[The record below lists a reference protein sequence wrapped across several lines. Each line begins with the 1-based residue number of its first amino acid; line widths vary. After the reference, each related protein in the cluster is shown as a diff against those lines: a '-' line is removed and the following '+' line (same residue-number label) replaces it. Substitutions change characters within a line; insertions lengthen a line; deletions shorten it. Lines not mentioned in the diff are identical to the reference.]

1 MSVNINYFDLLRN
14 CRAGGRKNRRVC
26 SIHRTTLLT
35 LYVKRTDQLQEE
47 RKMTNNVVITVSC
60 GTDNPNR
67 ATRAIHLATV
77 AHREG
82 KNVTL
87 FLLDE
92 AIYLAKKGLLDNLR
106 AATGDVADDLMTYLQ
121 AHGVPVLACTPCAK
135 ARGVTE
141 NDLIDGARMGTA
153 IELIHLACDAT
164 VISL

>member
-1 MSVNINYFDLLRN
+1 MTENI
-14 CRAGGRKNRRVC
+14 
-26 SIHRTTLLT
+26 
-35 LYVKRTDQLQEE
+35 
-47 RKMTNNVVITVSC
+47 VITVAC

-92 AIYLAKKGLLDNLR
+92 AVYLAKKGLLDNLR
-106 AATGDVADDLMTYLQ
+106 AATGDIADDLMTYLQ
-121 AHGVPVLACTPCAK
+121 ANEVPILACTPCAK
-135 ARGVTE
+135 SRRIE
-141 NDLIDGARMGTA
+141 EEDLIDGARMGTA
-153 IELIHLACDAT
+153 IELIHLSSDAS